1 MALLLVLLVVVF
13 AVAAPAAAF
22 SAGLRLG
29 LERGR
34 AHAVAEERRDL
45 LDRMERA
52 ELSGQTALVTELSRL
67 YRGLPPAGPSRP
79 GGDST

>member
-1 MALLLVLLVVVF
+1 MALLLVLIVLVF
-13 AVAAPAAAF
+13 AVAAPVAAF

-34 AHAVAEERRDL
+34 AQATAEERRDL

-52 ELSGQTALVTELSRL
+52 ELSGQAGLVTELSRL
-67 YRGLPPAGPSRP
+67 YRGLPPAG
-79 GGDST
+79 GGTA